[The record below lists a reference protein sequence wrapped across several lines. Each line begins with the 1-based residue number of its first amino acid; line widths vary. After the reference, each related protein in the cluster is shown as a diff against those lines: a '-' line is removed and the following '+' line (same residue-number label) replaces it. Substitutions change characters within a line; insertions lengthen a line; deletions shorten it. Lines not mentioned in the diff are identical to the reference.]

1 MDEDYEFLMP
11 PKPVEVLAE
20 EGVDWAVKEMDRR
33 EIIALASYLAGT
45 DWYATRRSE
54 TGKGIP
60 EDIGGKRQEARDR
73 ISELR
78 SIK

>member
-45 DWYATRRSE
+45 DWYATRLAE
-54 TGKGIP
+54 TDKEIP
-60 EDIGGKRQEARDR
+60 ITVTKKRQEARDM
-73 ISELR
+73 ISKLR